1 MDGVILLGFGIAA
14 VVTFVAMKVLAPVAQ
29 RLGLVDRPGGRKL
42 HESPTP
48 LTGGLAMLFGFVI
61 ALAFIPSVSPTLV
74 PFAFAAAMLVAVGC
88 IDDRYD
94 VPWWVRL
101 LVQCAAVLVMVYG
114 AGVYLHTLGPVFG
127 HWPLHLG
134 WFAVPFTLFAA
145 VGVINALN
153 MADGSDGL
161 AGSLAFCSLALFVG
175 AAVYS
180 GHHRLVFHILPL
192 LGALAAFLWFNLRT
206 PWQHRARAFMG
217 DAGSMLLGFTIA
229 WVAIHLTQTPRHPVP
244 QALAPWLVAI
254 PIIDC
259 LAVSVHRMRLGRS
272 PFSPDRRHFH
282 HMMAD
287 AGFSPTRI
295 AIVLSVATLVVGAG
309 AAVAIKL
316 GVPRIVM
323 VWLFIALI
331 VAYTWFSARRER
343 VVALLRGLRRS
354 DVEVPDSATPAESHP
369 QP

>member
-1 MDGVILLGFGIAA
+1 MEVLIVVGFGIAA
-14 VVTFVAMKVLAPVAQ
+14 AVTFVAMKVLAPVAR
-29 RLGLVDRPGGRKL
+29 RLGLVDTPGGRKR
-42 HESPTP
+42 HETPTP

-61 ALAFIPSVSPTLV
+61 ALVFIPSVSPTLV

-94 VPWWVRL
+94 VPWWLRL
-101 LVQCAAVLVMVYG
+101 LVQCAAVLVMIYG
-114 AGVYLHTLGPVFG
+114 AGVYLQTLGPVFG
-127 HWPLHLG
+127 REPLLLG

-153 MADGSDGL
+153 MTDGADGL
-161 AGSLAFCSLALFVG
+161 AGSLAFSSLALLAG
-175 AAVYS
+175 AALYS
-180 GHHRLVFHILPL
+180 GHDRLVLHILPL

-206 PWQHRARAFMG
+206 PWQQRARAFMG

-229 WVAIHLTQTPRHPVP
+229 WVAIHLTQSPRHPVP
-244 QALAPWLVAI
+244 PALAPWLVAI

-259 LAVSVHRMRLGRS
+259 LAVCVHRMRLGRS
-272 PFSPDRRHFH
+272 PFSPDRRHLH
-282 HMMAD
+282 HMLAD
-287 AGFSPTRI
+287 AGYGPTRI
-295 AIVLSVATLVVGAG
+295 AITLSLATLLVGAG

-331 VAYTWFSARRER
+331 LAYTWASARRER
-343 VVALLRGLRRS
+343 VVAVLRAMRRS
-354 DVEVPDSATPAESHP
+354 DKPVVGTPAPVESAFGD
-369 QP
+369 